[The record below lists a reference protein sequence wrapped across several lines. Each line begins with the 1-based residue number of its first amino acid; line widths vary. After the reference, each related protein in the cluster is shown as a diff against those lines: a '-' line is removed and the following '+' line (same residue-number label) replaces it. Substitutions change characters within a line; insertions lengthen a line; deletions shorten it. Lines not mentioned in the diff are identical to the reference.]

1 MEIIRI
7 TVLRVAASR
16 KICLKSIYRGT
27 YCNFRLASSA
37 PSRTSQKI
45 RNSKRENAWTRQ
57 DVDYSAHASR
67 KIENLFN
74 RRDRATLKCAER
86 RSGFFLPHFVSTF
99 EIYPSVDERASN
111 RIRSR
116 MNSVEARCFCRMNEN
131 DTNSIISKVRTTLE
145 YLIATIKIF

>member
-16 KICLKSIYRGT
+16 KICLKSICRGT

-86 RSGFFLPHFVSTF
+86 RSGFFSFPFRFNIWDISFRRRTRF
-99 EIYPSVDERASN
+99 QPDPF
-111 RIRSR
+111 R
-116 MNSVEARCFCRMNEN
+116 MNSVEARFRRMNEN
-131 DTNSIISKVRTTLE
+131 YTNSIISEIRTTLE
-145 YLIATIKIF
+145 YLITAIKIF

>member
-16 KICLKSIYRGT
+16 KICLKSICRGT

-74 RRDRATLKCAER
+74 RRDRATLKCAKR
-86 RSGFFLPHFVSTF
+86 RFGFFSFPFRFNIWDISFRRRTRFQPDPFPYEFCGSSLFSPNERKLYKFYHFKSTNNA
-99 EIYPSVDERASN
+99 EISYS
-111 RIRSR
+111 
-116 MNSVEARCFCRMNEN
+116 CH
-131 DTNSIISKVRTTLE
+131 
-145 YLIATIKIF
+145 